1 MKTSIKS
8 TLILSFYLVGIL
20 LGMSLAG
27 MATWADFEA
36 AFYGFSKR
44 AQVPFSGLSCPILM
58 TRDETQTV
66 YVKFTNT
73 SGQPVTPSIQTEIS
87 TTLEPDAKLEFF
99 DLAPGK
105 ALQIERTISAE
116 NIDLGRFIFVKAL
129 VFSAYPISDQENTC
143 GVYVLSIHGNGTVIL
158 ILASMISVISITAGS
173 FLLSRG
179 SLSVK
184 RMRPLFFIAAVTILA
199 MFFSFLGWWIQASLM
214 LVLVILTIF
223 ITVSILIRG

>member
-8 TLILSFYLVGIL
+8 TLIFGLYLFGIL
-20 LGMSLAG
+20 LGMSLAV

-66 YVKFTNT
+66 RVKFTNT
-73 SGQPVTPSIQTEIS
+73 SGQPVTPSIQTELS

-99 DLAPGK
+99 DLAPGES
-105 ALQIERTISAE
+105 LQVERTINVE
-116 NIDLGRFIFVKAL
+116 NIDLGRFVFAKAL
-129 VFSAYPISDQENTC
+129 VFSAYPIPDQENTC
-143 GVYVLSIHGNGTVIL
+143 GVYILSTHGNGTVIL
-158 ILASMISVISITAGS
+158 IVASIVSVISIAAGS
-173 FLLSRG
+173 FLLSRD
-179 SLSVK
+179 SLPLK
-184 RMRPLFFIAAVTILA
+184 RMRPLFFIALVTVLA

-214 LVLVILTIF
+214 LTLVILTIF